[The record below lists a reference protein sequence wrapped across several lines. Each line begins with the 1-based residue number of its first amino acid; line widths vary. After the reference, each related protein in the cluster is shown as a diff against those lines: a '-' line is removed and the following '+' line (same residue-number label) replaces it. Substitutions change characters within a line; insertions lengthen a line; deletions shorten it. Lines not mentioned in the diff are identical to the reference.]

1 MNYFNTIDLYSMKNG
16 AMLRRYIGHDAGIT
30 AYCYSSVLK
39 LLVTGSSDNTVK
51 FWDLN
56 SEEEYPLQI
65 FYDMLWT
72 TDIRVEKYLKSNF

>member
-39 LLVTGSSDNTVK
+39 LLVTGSSDNNNQSVFK
-51 FWDLN
+51 L
-56 SEEEYPLQI
+56 S
-65 FYDMLWT
+65 
-72 TDIRVEKYLKSNF
+72 